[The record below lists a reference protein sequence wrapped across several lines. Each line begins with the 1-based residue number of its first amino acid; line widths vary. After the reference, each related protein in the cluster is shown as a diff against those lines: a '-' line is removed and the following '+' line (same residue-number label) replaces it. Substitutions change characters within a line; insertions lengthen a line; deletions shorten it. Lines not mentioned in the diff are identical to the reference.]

1 MLKFDRD
8 GNFKMRVGGLPTGI
22 NTNDRDGGINATPVL
37 NRATDMVV
45 DPKTNRLYVSDGYTN
60 RHVLIIDANTGK
72 YIGSIGAYGNNPV
85 DDKAA
90 GDAGSFAADR
100 ARGNRKPA
108 FFRTPV
114 HCVKI
119 ANDGKLYVCDRGN
132 NRIQVFN
139 ALDPNLGQPC
149 TNPQGVAGRCGFL
162 AEQFISEMTNT
173 SIPGTAVSVN
183 FSTDAAQ
190 SCLYVG
196 DNSNMTIYILNRSTL
211 QELGRLGRSGTQL
224 GQFHWL
230 HNVSTDT
237 RGNIYTAEV
246 DTGNRIQK
254 FTRSVQAG
262 CSGTGHSVVGG
273 VPGN

>member
-1 MLKFDRD
+1 M
-8 GNFKMRVGGLPTGI
+8 
-22 NTNDRDGGINATPVL
+22 
-37 NRATDMVV
+37 
-45 DPKTNRLYVSDGYTN
+45 
-60 RHVLIIDANTGK
+60 
-72 YIGSIGAYGNNPV
+72 
-85 DDKAA
+85 
-90 GDAGSFAADR
+90 
-100 ARGNRKPA
+100 
-108 FFRTPV
+108 

-246 DTGNRIQK
+246 DTGKRIQK
-254 FTRSVQAG
+254 FTRSGQAG